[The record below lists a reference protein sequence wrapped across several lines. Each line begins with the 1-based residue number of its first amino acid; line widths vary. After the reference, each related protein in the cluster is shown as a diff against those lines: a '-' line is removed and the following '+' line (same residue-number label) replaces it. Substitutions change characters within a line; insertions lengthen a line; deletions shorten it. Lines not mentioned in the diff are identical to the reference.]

1 MMYLLLPK
9 SGLMVVGNLSLIL
22 MLRLLALVLLSILL
36 LSFLIVIIGV
46 MLRILTIHM
55 KVALISSRVSLAQ
68 FSRFKELSI
77 GVSFFALQAYSGI
90 HIGIDNMNVLRGVAA
105 LLSHGVPRSPLPLM
119 KDGDLLTTIHS
130 MLNLHGFRHG

>member
-1 MMYLLLPK
+1 
-9 SGLMVVGNLSLIL
+9 
-22 MLRLLALVLLSILL
+22 MLRLLELVLLFILL

-55 KVALISSRVSLAQ
+55 KVALISSRVSLAPIQ
-68 FSRFKELSI
+68 SVQRAEYW
-77 GVSFFALQAYSGI
+77 GVILALQGYSGI

-105 LLSHGVPRSPLPLM
+105 LLSHGVPRSSLPLM

-130 MLNLHGFRHG
+130 MLNLRGFDTVKGF